1 LATPAASP
9 ALSAKVVAAIDDLEL
24 VARRVV
30 EGMRAGHN
38 RSPFHGF
45 STEFRQHRPYRQ
57 GDDLKY
63 LDWKLFGRS
72 DRLYTRQF
80 HETTNLAAIIVLDTS
95 ASMAFPQEDLSK
107 FRYGVIVA
115 AALAHLISGQGDM
128 VGLMTMTGE
137 RLTYLPARGGRLHL
151 RSLLAR
157 LDGLEPAGRFD
168 APRVI
173 ARAAQLLR
181 RRGLMIVISD
191 FYDAEAETRRELRRV
206 AQYGHDVAM
215 LQLLSPQE
223 IALPYDG
230 HLELEDL
237 ESGARRLTDAADVA
251 TSYRAT
257 IGEFLARC
265 RNEALRAGIDYAM
278 ISTETPPEK
287 ALRDYLLARR
297 TPQVPAR

>member
-1 LATPAASP
+1 MTPA
-9 ALSAKVVAAIDDLEL
+9 LNAKVVAAIDDLEL
-24 VARRVV
+24 VARRIV

-63 LDWKLFGRS
+63 LDWKLYGRS

-80 HETTNLAAIIVLDTS
+80 HETTNLAAMIVLDTS
-95 ASMAFPQEDLSK
+95 GSMAFPTDDLSK

-115 AALAHLISGQGDM
+115 AALSHLISGQGDM
-128 VGLMTMTGE
+128 IGLMTMAGD
-137 RLTYLPARGGRLHL
+137 RLTYLPARGGRTHL

-157 LDGLEPAGRFD
+157 LDGLRPAGTFD

-191 FYDAEAETRRELRRV
+191 FYDAEEETRRALRRV

-223 IALPYDG
+223 IALPYNG
-230 HLELEDL
+230 QIELEDL
-237 ESGARRLTDAADVA
+237 ESGARRLTDADDVA
-251 TSYRAT
+251 PAYRAT
-257 IGEFLARC
+257 IDAFLARC
-265 RNEALRAGIDYAM
+265 RNEALRAGIDYTM
-278 ISTETPPEK
+278 ISTDTPPEK

-297 TPQVPAR
+297 TPPALAR